1 MQNLP
6 SAEHQLGEFIVCFQH
21 LEDQINDL
29 LVLLARTDDSVVR
42 ILVNDLEFSKRL
54 TTADVLF
61 AYVVDIGNNINEE
74 AKADFRKLTNELRKL
89 GERRNDLVHS
99 RYNPWTDTQGNEG
112 LIRTNSKLLGGR
124 GVREE
129 REEELHSEDFEAD
142 LQQLSDAAGKIEK
155 FRQQII
161 DWLHPA

>member
-29 LVLLARTDDSVVR
+29 LVLMAKSDDSVVR
-42 ILVNDLEFSKRL
+42 ILVNDLEYNKRL
-54 TTADVLF
+54 VTADVLF
-61 AYVVDIGNNINEE
+61 SYVVNVRNNINEG
-74 AKADFRKLTNELRKL
+74 AKVEFRKLTNELRKL

-99 RYNPWTDTQGNEG
+99 RYNPWTDTEGNEG

-129 REEELHSEDFEAD
+129 KEEELQPEDFHDD
-142 LQQLSDAAGKIEK
+142 LQQLAEAADAIQK
-155 FRQQII
+155 FRLRII
-161 DWLHPA
+161 DWLY